1 MKLYEV
7 NESGICSTCNGEGN
21 DTNCLKCYE
30 CKSFFH
36 AICGSQTPFAN
47 KSFVK
52 EFLKKG
58 KNFIFL
64 CDYCLTLREQENAS
78 DIKQQMSQLNQTVS
92 KLAREFSEF
101 KSNQNMSENR
111 VQTTASCTKEISQ
124 SIQNTLL
131 SDKKSDEISCN
142 EKETSQTSNAEKFTI
157 CIKSNDNPINADQ
170 VRNIVIENSIPV
182 IRTNSKP
189 NGDLFIELPSLESKN
204 KLEPLLKV
212 DPIFKENNVVNLKS
226 KSPTIAILDID
237 SFTSKEDFESQVKN
251 QNPHI
256 KELCEKGSEFSVIFA
271 KEPKE
276 DGKFKTYH
284 VVARVSDDIRKIL
297 EQNRNRIFLGMS
309 SHRVIDRFY
318 IKRCNNCLQYGHYEK
333 DCKLDACCG
342 YCRGKHL
349 SKNCDKIEQG
359 DFTNYE
365 CHNCQ
370 QSGKCHTGHSAM
382 WTKCPTYIEAQAQMK
397 KSIPFYQKNA

>member
-1 MKLYEV
+1 M
-7 NESGICSTCNGEGN
+7 
-21 DTNCLKCYE
+21 
-30 CKSFFH
+30 
-36 AICGSQTPFAN
+36 
-47 KSFVK
+47 
-52 EFLKKG
+52 
-58 KNFIFL
+58 
-64 CDYCLTLREQENAS
+64 
-78 DIKQQMSQLNQTVS
+78 
-92 KLAREFSEF
+92 
-101 KSNQNMSENR
+101 
-111 VQTTASCTKEISQ
+111 
-124 SIQNTLL
+124 
-131 SDKKSDEISCN
+131 
-142 EKETSQTSNAEKFTI
+142 
-157 CIKSNDNPINADQ
+157 
-170 VRNIVIENSIPV
+170 
-182 IRTNSKP
+182 
-189 NGDLFIELPSLESKN
+189 
-204 KLEPLLKV
+204 
-212 DPIFKENNVVNLKS
+212 
-226 KSPTIAILDID
+226 
-237 SFTSKEDFESQVKN
+237 
-251 QNPHI
+251 
-256 KELCEKGSEFSVIFA
+256 
-271 KEPKE
+271 EPKE